1 MKFRYEYAL
10 LTFYTSGMILEEV
23 IKQMVVNQK
32 CYDDDDD
39 VDVDDDDGG
48 GGGAAVLSKFNDTVI
63 LTKNNTDVAGNGK
76 EH

>member
-1 MKFRYEYAL
+1 
-10 LTFYTSGMILEEV
+10 
-23 IKQMVVNQK
+23 MVVNQK
-32 CYDDDDD
+32 CDDYDDD
-39 VDVDDDDGG
+39 VDVDDDDG

>member
-32 CYDDDDD
+32 CYDDD
-39 VDVDDDDGG
+39 VDVDDDDGGG

>member
-32 CYDDDDD
+32 CDDYDDDD
-39 VDVDDDDGG
+39 VDVDDDD

>member
-1 MKFRYEYAL
+1 
-10 LTFYTSGMILEEV
+10 MILEEV

-32 CYDDDDD
+32 CDDYDDD
-39 VDVDDDDGG
+39 VDVDDDG

>member
-1 MKFRYEYAL
+1 
-10 LTFYTSGMILEEV
+10 MILEEV

-32 CYDDDDD
+32 CDDYD
-39 VDVDDDDGG
+39 DVDDDDG